1 MRVGIDVKRR
11 VLGVTALLAY
21 IISIYIVVSEV
32 QSPTNIRIE
41 VQEGLNVYVEEVNHL
56 YTIYDVAI
64 IIAFTA
70 VATASGIY
78 LFLQLTRRELR
89 HRMEN
94 LSLNERRI
102 YEIIASMEGVAL
114 QSEIVDKSG
123 LSKSMVSIILDK
135 LEARGLIER
144 RRKGLFNIVMI
155 KNI

>member
-1 MRVGIDVKRR
+1 MRVGIELRR
-11 VLGVTALLAY
+11 RLLGVTALLAY

-32 QSPTNIRIE
+32 QSPINIRIE

-56 YTIYDVAI
+56 YTIYDVVMI
-64 IIAFTA
+64 IVFTA

-102 YEIIASMEGVAL
+102 YEIIASMGGVAL

-144 RRKGLFNIVMI
+144 RRKGLFNVII
-155 KNI
+155 LKK

>member
-1 MRVGIDVKRR
+1 MRVGIELRR
-11 VLGVTALLAY
+11 RLLGVTALLAY

-56 YTIYDVAI
+56 YTIYDVVMI
-64 IIAFTA
+64 IVFTA

-102 YEIIASMEGVAL
+102 YEIIASMGGVAL

-144 RRKGLFNIVMI
+144 RRKGLFNVII
-155 KNI
+155 LKK